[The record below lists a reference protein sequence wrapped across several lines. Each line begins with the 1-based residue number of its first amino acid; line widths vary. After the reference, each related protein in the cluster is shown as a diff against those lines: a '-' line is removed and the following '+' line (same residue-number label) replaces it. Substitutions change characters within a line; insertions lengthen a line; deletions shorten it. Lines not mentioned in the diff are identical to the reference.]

1 MNPALRTLMDSLACV
16 DYSGD
21 RHTDAIIKE
30 AAPSA
35 QLKTVNIRASSG
47 DWFIFNPDKGRGKQ
61 SKMSALLSVGG
72 GHQHH
77 RACDAVIVVLKDGVL
92 RTVFIELK
100 SGSPRAGDY
109 VKQFQSTRQFAKYL
123 LGLLDEFH
131 EIRFQQEERFI
142 LLHTTKT
149 KKILLD
155 KKPTYQGGNK
165 SFSKD
170 PKNPHK
176 ELVNDGVTI
185 YLKQLL
191 V

>member
-1 MNPALRTLMDSLACV
+1 MDSLACV

-35 QLKTVNIRASSG
+35 QLKTVNIHASNG
-47 DWFIFNPDKGRGKQ
+47 DWFVFNPDKGRGKPP
-61 SKMSALLSVGG
+61 KMSPLLKVGEA
-72 GHQHH
+72 HQHH

-92 RTVFIELK
+92 RIVFIELK

-109 VKQFQSTRQFAKYL
+109 VKQFQSTRQFSKYL
-123 LGLLDEFH
+123 LGLLGEFH
-131 EIRFQQEERFI
+131 ELYFQEVEERFI
-142 LLHTTKT
+142 LFHTGKT
-149 KKILLD
+149 NKVLIN
-155 KKPTYQGGNK
+155 KKPTSWSSK
-165 SFSKD
+165 SSSSID
-170 PKNPHK
+170 PKTPQK

-191 V
+191 A